1 MGHQGFTTK
10 RYLWIS
16 RPLWA
21 TYVGTPEQNPSS
33 ILISELIK
41 VRNWV
46 VENFDGISPGLMP
59 ISNHWNCL
67 KNGFFLLFSQFF
79 RIFSIQ
85 WTQKPVE
92 ANLSNI
98 KYHWEHRE
106 WHIWP
111 FGTCFRPGKKV
122 KKSIFQTIPMVG
134 YGHFQTLNMFF

>member
-1 MGHQGFTTK
+1 MGHRGFTTK

-21 TYVGTPEQNPSS
+21 TYVGIPEQNPSS

-79 RIFSIQ
+79 SIFSILCSQ
-85 WTQKPVE
+85 NLVE
-92 ANLSNI
+92 TNLPI
-98 KYHWEHRE
+98 KIPHYGYKWH
-106 WHIWP
+106 HIWASGRGSR
-111 FGTCFRPGKKV
+111 FGN
-122 KKSIFQTIPMVG
+122 
-134 YGHFQTLNMFF
+134 GHIQPILSQF